1 MTIIEREHPRFAH
14 HAEISVTLR
23 GALLSGRTVN
33 VSRGGLCAL
42 LQMEVEVGTELELQL
57 VLRFDDGAQSEAIR
71 LRCRTVWC
79 TPINGEY
86 QLGFS
91 FLNLAAAAQQDL
103 ELFLRFLD
111 QRVKP
116 ARI

>member
-1 MTIIEREHPRFAH
+1 MSIIEREHPRFAH
-14 HAEISVTLR
+14 HAEISISLR
-23 GALLSGRTVN
+23 GVMESGQTVN

-42 LQMEVEVGTELELQL
+42 LQVALPVGVDLMIQL
-57 VLRFDDGAQSEAIR
+57 SLCFEDGAQSEAIR

-79 TPINGEY
+79 TPINAQY
-86 QLGFS
+86 QVGFS
-91 FLNLAAAAQQDL
+91 FLNLPAEAQEDL

-111 QRVKP
+111 QRVAP